1 MSISDNNCLKT
12 EMIVKMIRSGEYT
25 IEELET
31 MAKLPTL
38 TDCLNEMIGRQ
49 NRPIDTIAGLAGMNP
64 ATFHKILSHK
74 MNPSR
79 NMLIRISR
87 SLDMTFDETQV
98 LLKSGNC
105 AALSG
110 NRGRDLY
117 LIDGIENKKD
127 IADINDAL
135 ASHGYPDLSVRG

>member
-1 MSISDNNCLKT
+1 MSISDKSCLKT

-49 NRPIDTIAGLAGMNP
+49 NRPIDAIAGLAGMNT
-64 ATFHKILSHK
+64 ATFHKILSRK

-87 SLDMTFDETQV
+87 SLDMTFEETQI

-117 LIDGIENKKD
+117 LIDGIENKKG

-135 ASHGYPDLSVRG
+135 TSHGYMDLSGRG